1 MDEMHCSNLFIHHPD
16 EFVQNYMQPIDKIIL
31 MNQDRNTLVEDLL
44 LDHGGTPRFMMPCCR
59 EDPFCVS
66 IAS

>member
-31 MNQDRNTLVEDLL
+31 MNQDRNTLPLRTTLHKEW
-44 LDHGGTPRFMMPCCR
+44 
-59 EDPFCVS
+59 
-66 IAS
+66 